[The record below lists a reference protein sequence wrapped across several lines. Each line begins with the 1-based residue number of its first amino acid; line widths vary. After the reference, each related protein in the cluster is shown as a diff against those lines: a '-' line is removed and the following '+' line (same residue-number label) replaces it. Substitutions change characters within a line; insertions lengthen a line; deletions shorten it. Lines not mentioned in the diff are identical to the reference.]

1 MEDRIRQTTP
11 EEAAALAGFMLR
23 MMRPAFPS
31 SSAETQ
37 FLAGRMPNLP
47 VEIPLPDDGKIIGSL
62 ISGDV
67 TTIIFDTA
75 MASRRVR
82 EFYNEC
88 LPPTGWRGL
97 ERGPWD
103 WGGFSSPRPL
113 LPPDCFVH
121 NEHNLILQ
129 VTPNPRDETRKEGP
143 SDVRLTLNRKTNRL
157 FHRMS
162 SHQAKEGQ
170 GTPVLPYLVG
180 PDNAAQMQRAGNWG
194 NDHAMSSA
202 TLRAAESITEIA
214 AHYSDQL
221 TQSGWTGKGME
232 QGGSFARGTWAFRYD
247 DRDWRGV
254 LIILRTT
261 DDPTEYYL
269 HVQAQ
274 REEHVESIKS
284 DNIGTERI
292 TITLTDSPGPEV
304 EGDNGA

>member
-113 LPPDCFVH
+113 LPPIASFTTSTTSSYKSP
-121 NEHNLILQ
+121 Q
-129 VTPNPRDETRKEGP
+129 TRETKRGKK
-143 SDVRLTLNRKTNRL
+143 D
-157 FHRMS
+157 HRMY
-162 SHQAKEGQ
+162 G
-170 GTPVLPYLVG
+170 
-180 PDNAAQMQRAGNWG
+180 
-194 NDHAMSSA
+194 
-202 TLRAAESITEIA
+202 
-214 AHYSDQL
+214 
-221 TQSGWTGKGME
+221 
-232 QGGSFARGTWAFRYD
+232 
-247 DRDWRGV
+247 
-254 LIILRTT
+254 
-261 DDPTEYYL
+261 
-269 HVQAQ
+269 
-274 REEHVESIKS
+274 
-284 DNIGTERI
+284 
-292 TITLTDSPGPEV
+292 
-304 EGDNGA
+304 